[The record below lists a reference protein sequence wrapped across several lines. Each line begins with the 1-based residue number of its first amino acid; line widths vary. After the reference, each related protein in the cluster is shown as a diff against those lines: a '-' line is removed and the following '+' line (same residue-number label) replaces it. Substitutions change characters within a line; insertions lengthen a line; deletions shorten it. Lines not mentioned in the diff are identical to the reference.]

1 MTTQESTEP
10 YHLVSFKL
18 CPFVQRS
25 VIVLKEKEIPFNIT
39 YIDLQN
45 KPDWFLELSPLG
57 KVPILQVGEAVL
69 FESAVIAEYLDE
81 VTAPSLHSS
90 DPLIKARH
98 RAWMEYASTLFM
110 GSYHLLNAN
119 DETIFETHR
128 KELKQKLATVEQQ
141 LGEGPFFADEQFQL
155 VDAFYAPFF
164 MRLQEMD
171 KWVTLD
177 LMVGLPRVQRW
188 ANALLQRP
196 SVRQSVATD
205 FAELYRAKIKQNTA
219 SMFTQLKTG
228 PMV

>member
-128 KELKQKLATVEQQ
+128 QELKQKLATVEQQ

-188 ANALLQRP
+188 ANALLQRS

-219 SMFTQLKTG
+219 SLFTQLKTG
-228 PMV
+228 SMI